1 MVNVLNLKR
10 KGDNDDLQKKN
21 AYQKK
26 KKYHEAEFQ
35 DNLVLKDKVEKQL
48 EK

>member
-1 MVNVLNLKR
+1 MITCRKR
-10 KGDNDDLQKKN
+10 TLTKR
-21 AYQKK
+21 K

-35 DNLVLKDKVEKQL
+35 DNSMLKDKVEKQF

>member
-1 MVNVLNLKR
+1 MTCR
-10 KGDNDDLQKKN
+10 KERLPKE
-21 AYQKK
+21 